1 MNCGRIT
8 KDDQFT
14 LTEFMLIGLEEID
27 EMHPAELSQLKAL
40 VTMKGTKERAAY
52 GRNKEHHTHI
62 ANFCG
67 IGNNIQFLNAPTG
80 NRRWLPL

>member
-40 VTMKGTKERAAY
+40 VTMKGTNERAD
-52 GRNKEHHTHI
+52 
-62 ANFCG
+62 
-67 IGNNIQFLNAPTG
+67 
-80 NRRWLPL
+80 